1 MVCRG
6 IQRRPNRRS
15 DRAAFKIVVHHLEIG
30 QTNLYPSRGMANNL
44 TAEKALIFRITHINN
59 VPWILSNG
67 LRCKNATVQ
76 DPNFV
81 RIGNLELIQ
90 RRTARS
96 VTVPPGGTLSDYIPF
111 YFTPFS
117 MMLFNIKTGY
127 GGIRQFP
134 NSEIVIMVS
143 SLRGLADHGVATVF
157 SDRHAYLQTAQF
169 FTSLDDLSKIDWGI
183 LQRRDFKRDVDDP
196 EKTDR
201 YQAEALVHRHLPVER
216 LAGIVC
222 FSQNEQRTLER
233 QREAVGL
240 ELKIVARPEWYF

>member
-1 MVCRG
+1 
-6 IQRRPNRRS
+6 
-15 DRAAFKIVVHHLEIG
+15 
-30 QTNLYPSRGMANNL
+30 MANNL
-44 TAEKALIFRITHINN
+44 NAEKALIFRITHINN
-59 VPWILSNG
+59 VPWILRNG
-67 LRCKNATVQ
+67 LHCKNSDAR

-90 RRTARS
+90 RRTARN
-96 VTVPPGGTLSDYIPF
+96 VPVPPGGTLSDYIPF

-117 MMLFNIKTGY
+117 MMMYNIKTGY

-134 NSEIVIMVS
+134 NAEIVIMVS
-143 SLRGLADHGVATVF
+143 SLRGLADLGVATVF

-169 FTSLDDLSKIDWGI
+169 FTSLDDLDKIDWGI

-201 YQAEALVHRHLPVER
+201 YQAEALVHRHLPVEH

-222 FSQNEQRTLER
+222 LSEKKKEHSNSNGRRLGSNLRLWRNLAGISNGHLQARKS
-233 QREAVGL
+233 VGG
-240 ELKIVARPEWYF
+240 RR